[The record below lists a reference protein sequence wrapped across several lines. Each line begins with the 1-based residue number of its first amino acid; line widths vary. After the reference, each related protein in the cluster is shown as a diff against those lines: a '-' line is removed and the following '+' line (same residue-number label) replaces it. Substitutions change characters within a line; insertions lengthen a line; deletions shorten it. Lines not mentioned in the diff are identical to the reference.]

1 MKLKKTKWR
10 IYTFLAEIFAQT
22 NGVAFIYRMHKG
34 IKNIIFDLG
43 GVLLQLNMQA
53 TAEAFKRIGFADVD
67 DVYSQKKQVELF
79 NQFDK
84 GQITPDDFRNGIRGF
99 IGSYIPAKMIEDA
112 WNAMLGP
119 LPQNH
124 VDMLLELKNEFNIFL
139 LSNTNEIHI
148 ASFEN
153 YIEHAYEKDLLT
165 KLFHKVYYSCR
176 IGMRKPDKEIFD
188 FVVQQNNLVAGETIF
203 IDDSLHHVEGARLAG
218 INSYH
223 LPHNKSVE
231 ELIVE
236 IFEV

>member
-1 MKLKKTKWR
+1 
-10 IYTFLAEIFAQT
+10 
-22 NGVAFIYRMHKG
+22 MHKG

-124 VDMLLELKNEFNIFL
+124 VDMLLELKNEFNIYEPEEGNRVDPTEIDMILVPL
-139 LSNTNEIHI
+139 LAYDKKGYRVGYGKGFYDKFFAGCRKDCIKAGFSYFEPVDEITDK
-148 ASFEN
+148 ADFDVPL
-153 YIEHAYEKDLLT
+153 DLCIT
-165 KLFHKVYYSCR
+165 PQTVYV
-176 IGMRKPDKEIFD
+176 F
-188 FVVQQNNLVAGETIF
+188 
-203 IDDSLHHVEGARLAG
+203 
-218 INSYH
+218 
-223 LPHNKSVE
+223 
-231 ELIVE
+231 
-236 IFEV
+236 